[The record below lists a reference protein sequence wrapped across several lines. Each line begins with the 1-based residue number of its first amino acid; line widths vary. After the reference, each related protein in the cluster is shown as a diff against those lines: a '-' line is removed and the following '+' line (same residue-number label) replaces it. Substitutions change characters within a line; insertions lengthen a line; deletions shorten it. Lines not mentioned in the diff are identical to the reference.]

1 MKRLI
6 PTLIL
11 VILCVGGFWYAQS
24 KDFFKEKPEP
34 SAALVTI
41 NKDEVAS
48 YSIKNGDNE
57 IEMQR
62 KEGNWTM
69 TKPSPLPLDKFSAD
83 GWVESFIALSKDKT
97 VDANAADLAPFG
109 LDKPAQQFKVTLQN
123 GAVHTLSVGDPV
135 VIQGFHYAMFSGS
148 PEVFQLSDSK
158 TQPLAL
164 SQIDFMDKDPV
175 KLDYEQLRA
184 MTVDWKG
191 QKWTMTKTDADK
203 KSYESDWKL
212 GEQTLKAADA
222 TQVIDKLQMLST
234 AQPAKRTTEVKL
246 DPPELRVE
254 VKLVDAAKKEITDVY
269 LGKLQQDT
277 VWFSKEGSE
286 WAYAVPIASIQELA
300 DKGNPPSAPQVQT
313 EGQPPAEQPKAAQ

>member
-11 VILCVGGFWYAQS
+11 VILCIGGFWYAQS

-34 SAALVTI
+34 SVALATI

-62 KEGNWTM
+62 KDGNWTM

-83 GWVESFIALSKDKT
+83 GWVESFISLSKDKT

-109 LDKPAQQFKVTLQN
+109 LAKPAQQFKVTLQN
-123 GAVHTLSVGDPV
+123 GTVHMLSVGDPV
-135 VIQGFHYAMFSGS
+135 AIQGFHYAMFSGS
-148 PEVFQLSDSK
+148 PEVFQLSDTK
-158 TQPLAL
+158 TQPLTL
-164 SQIDFMDKDPV
+164 SQIDFMDKNPV

-191 QKWTMTKTDADK
+191 QKWTLTKVDADK

-234 AQPAKRTTEVKL
+234 EQPAKRTAEIKL
-246 DPPELRVE
+246 DAPELRVE
-254 VKLVDAAKKEITDVY
+254 VKLVDAAKKETTEVY
-269 LGKLQQDT
+269 LGKQQQDT

-286 WAYAVPIASIQELA
+286 WAYALPAASIQELA
-300 DKGNPPSAPQVQT
+300 DKGNPPAPPAQT
-313 EGQPPAEQPKAAQ
+313 EGQPTTEQPKAAQ